1 MRTDELKSEL
11 KRLLTEGLDLALQRL
26 GEVLRAESPQYNL
39 YSGLRGRYKSYLT
52 ERIQGIRSNAELDIL
67 YNRMM
72 ADFMALVDGL
82 DVSDF
87 QREKDQEASPRPK
100 RGHLLYHIPNTMA
113 LEREHACRVRI
124 AYQQEDLL
132 RDWKER
138 AGQVQ
143 QSIRVAEV
151 MAVEMLNVLESK
163 PFHIRPISDTIQFL
177 DEADY
182 TEWLFYVRP
191 LQEGAFPL
199 LLKISVIEVIG
210 GRELRKD
217 VVIEEQVVVSSAAEE
232 ATETFRSAGF
242 EVALRLQPEPGES
255 AADALKRILTQTL
268 PTYSPPPRPSAPQAP
283 ISEPAA
289 SRATPRRGRSVLLLL
304 LAFIAGAIGLTWSLT
319 NSIQRDYWAAAWR
332 DTEDAYTAYIDRHKH
347 DPAFFAAP
355 QCEKAY
361 FRRMELSDNPLFV
374 RKYLEKFGQSP
385 LAAPE
390 RREYAH
396 QRLQTLEQAW
406 VERIRTAPTS
416 ENVREYTRQFPEM
429 NLLPEVVA
437 ILQVHPE
444 ILVEQMDILEQAIV
458 QQAHTDS
465 LSPRRLEFLRRA
477 WPDNER
483 IQEAIRQQ

>member
-26 GEVLRAESPQYNL
+26 SEVLHPDSPQYNL
-39 YSGLRGRYKSYLT
+39 YSGLRGRYASYLT

-72 ADFMALVDGL
+72 ADFLALVDSL
-82 DVSDF
+82 DASDF
-87 QREKDQEASPRPK
+87 RRQEEQLAPPRPK
-100 RGHLLYHIPNTMA
+100 RGHLLYHIPDTMA
-113 LEREHACRVRI
+113 LEQEHACRVRI

-132 RDWKER
+132 RNWKEQ
-138 AGQVQ
+138 ADQVQ

-163 PFHIRPISDTIQFL
+163 PFHIRPISDTIQWL
-177 DEADY
+177 EEADY

-232 ATETFRSAGF
+232 ATERFRSAGL
-242 EVALRLQPEPGES
+242 EVALHLRPQQGES
-255 AADALKRILTQTL
+255 ADDALKRILSQTL
-268 PTYSPPPRPSAPQAP
+268 PTYSPSPGPSAPQAP
-283 ISEPAA
+283 IPEPAA
-289 SRATPRRGRSVLLLL
+289 PRAARRGRGVLLL
-304 LAFIAGAIGLTWSLT
+304 LAFFACAIGLTWSLT
-319 NSIQRDYWAAAWR
+319 TSIQRDYWAAAWR
-332 DTEDAYTAYIDRHKH
+332 DTEEAYTAYIDKHKH
-347 DPAFFAAP
+347 NPAFFAAP

-361 FRRMELSDNPLFV
+361 FRRIELSDNPLFV

-390 RREYAH
+390 RQEYAH
-396 QRLQTLEQAW
+396 QRLQRLEQAW
-406 VERIRTAPTS
+406 VAQIRTAPTS
-416 ENVREYTRQFPEM
+416 ENIREYTRQFPEM

-437 ILQVHPE
+437 ILQAHPE
-444 ILVEQMDILEQAIV
+444 ILIEQMDILEQAIV

-465 LSPRRLEFLRRA
+465 LSAQRLEFLRRA
-477 WPDNER
+477 WPDNRR
-483 IQEAIRQQ
+483 IEDAVREH